1 MIRVADVLKR
11 PLFQGA
17 RVAAGHQGLDRTVRW
32 VHIGEIPHLAQFL
45 RGGELILA
53 TGVGLSTPDARSTFI
68 QGLIACKAAGLV
80 VELGEYLP
88 EIPHDMAQ
96 MADQHHFPIIA
107 LDHAVRFLDLSHD
120 INADIISA
128 HHQVLEELES
138 LSLAIRQALLNTRGP
153 DSLVDAL
160 YRVARQPVWY
170 RSRRGDH
177 EDVVYGDWEEP
188 PSRPSAVRLSP
199 ALERHHSVAWARQTV
214 MVFDAPVGDLYVLVS
229 GSELDERLYLAMDR
243 VSAALAQEVIRVD
256 TLDRTRH
263 REVEVLLDAL
273 LFQDPTPPGAVT
285 RFNTRYG
292 LPGSKRLRTAV
303 FDVEAEAWLV
313 RQAARLGADQH
324 LLYLNTSDRL
334 VSVLIAP
341 PSQHPALL
349 NTLAGSLLPGLPGHA
364 GWSRPR
370 EDGSGIKDALS
381 EAHDAWVVAHLPNQP
396 TWRDYQEIGLYR
408 WILSTP
414 KEDLQ
419 RLVIEPELGPLLR
432 LPEPQRRPLLDTL
445 DAITGRPESK
455 SVAAL
460 ALGIHRQTLYARI
473 KRLDDLLGPD
483 WRSANRHSAI
493 QAALLARHF
502 VASRWDH

>member
-1 MIRVADVLKR
+1 MLTVADVLKR

-96 MADQHHFPIIA
+96 TADHQHFPIIA
-107 LDHAVRFLDLSHD
+107 FGHAVRFLDLSHD

-138 LSLAIRQALLNTRGP
+138 LSLAIRHALLNTRGTHA
-153 DSLVDAL
+153 LVDTL
-160 YRVARQPVWY
+160 YRVTRQPVWY
-170 RSRRGDH
+170 RSRREDH
-177 EDVVYGDWEEP
+177 EDVVCGDWATPPPAP
-188 PSRPSAVRLSP
+188 PSIRLSP
-199 ALERHHSVAWARQTV
+199 VLERRTGLTWARQTV
-214 MVFDAPVGDLYVLVS
+214 MVFDAPVGDLYVLES
-229 GSELDERLYLAMDR
+229 APELDERLYLAMDR
-243 VSAALAQEVIRVD
+243 VSAALAQEFIRVD
-256 TLDRTRH
+256 TLDRTR
-263 REVEVLLDAL
+263 RRDVEVLLDAL
-273 LFQDPTPPGAVT
+273 LFQDPTPPSAVT

-303 FDVEAEAWLV
+303 FDVESEGWLA
-313 RQAARLGADQH
+313 RQAARLDADQH

-334 VSVLIAP
+334 VGVLIAL
-341 PSQHPALL
+341 PSQYPALVAK
-349 NTLAGSLLPGLPGHA
+349 LAASLPAGLSGHA

-370 EDGSGIKDALS
+370 ADGAGIKDALS

-396 TWRDYQEIGLYR
+396 TWRNYAEIGLYR

-414 KEDLQ
+414 KTDLQ
-419 RLVIEPELGPLLR
+419 RLVVEPELGPLLL
-432 LPEPQRRPLLDTL
+432 LPEHQRRPLLDTL
-445 DAITGRPESK
+445 DAITARPDSK
-455 SVAAL
+455 SSAAQ

-473 KRLDDLLGPD
+473 NRLDTLLGPD
-483 WRSANRHSAI
+483 WRSASRHSAI

-502 VASRWDH
+502 VASHWDD